1 MTTNSINN
9 KQNHYQAGATLTEA
23 IYVLP
28 IFFIIIFG
36 MVEMTFVYKAKN
48 TLNLATS
55 EAVRK
60 GALNN
65 AHLNKIQDALSEG
78 MAPLYAAKKTCP
90 GVYGTLAPPGLIC
103 ARFMQSAINTSGRKA
118 VTILS
123 PSKEIFDAFKKNLK
137 TTVEGDPNEKKQFI
151 IPNDNLKWRSP
162 VLKTVKIGGTSRG
175 INIQDANL
183 LKIKTLWCQKLS
195 VPGLDLVFYN
205 AILKNSTSPEQIYC
219 NNLSLNTTAAG
230 PSTRIFG
237 QSRGYYIA
245 IRSQGIARMQSPVHL
260 AAGNLLTSEVIE
272 KIIDPDIPPVEPPH
286 ECDPNTETCPPPEE
300 CDPNTETCPPPEE
313 CDPNTE
319 TCPPPEECDP
329 TTQTCPEECPEN
341 HIPNPSPLAIT
352 KCIADP
358 VYCAANPADSICPC
372 DKTEQN
378 SSPVSNST
386 PITN

>member
-1 MTTNSINN
+1 MINSINN
-9 KQNHYQAGATLTEA
+9 KQKHYQAGATLTEA
-23 IYVLP
+23 VYVLP
-28 IFFIIIFG
+28 LFFIIIFG
-36 MVEMTFVYKAKN
+36 MMEMTFVYKAKN

-60 GALNN
+60 GSLNN
-65 AHLNKIQDALSEG
+65 AHLNTIQNALSEG
-78 MAPLYAAKKTCP
+78 MAALYATKTAKCP
-90 GVYGTLAPPGLIC
+90 GVYGTLAPPGLVC
-103 ARFMQSAINTSGRKA
+103 AKFMQTAINTSGRKA

-137 TTVEGDPNEKKQFI
+137 TTVEGDPNEKKQFV

-162 VLKTVKIGGTSRG
+162 ALKSVKIGGVNRG

-205 AILKNSTSPEQIYC
+205 TILRNSTSPEQIFC
-219 NNLSLNTTAAG
+219 NTLSLNTTAAG

-272 KIIDPDIPPVEPPH
+272 KIIDPPIPPINPPE
-286 ECDPNTETCPPPEE
+286 ECDPATETCPPPEE
-300 CDPNTETCPPPEE
+300 CDPSTETCPPPET
-313 CDPNTE
+313 CDPATE
-319 TCPPPEECDP
+319 TCPPTGECDP
-329 TTQTCPEECPEN
+329 ATETCDNECPEGEVQGAFGCVKECN
-341 HIPNPSPLAIT
+341 LDT
-352 KCIADP
+352 GKGCICGPDGEWVDP
-358 VYCAANPADSICPC
+358 HAPQS
-372 DKTEQN
+372 
-378 SSPVSNST
+378 
-386 PITN
+386 